1 MGGDPDEI
9 PEEDD
14 GAVRCVC
21 GFDDYPG
28 PPPADDDKKQGV
40 KDSIDVEP
48 LLPSD
53 VNDDVAGLFVQ
64 CDVCNVWQ
72 HGACVGIMSE
82 ETTPD
87 EYFCEDCR
95 KDLHR
100 IYIASNGQRYSRYL
114 PLLPDRRLSSTR
126 SRSPRGT
133 DEKGSRETRS
143 GRQSSITQASK
154 RRSTMNSRDAAYDEE
169 EQLRLAIEASK
180 EISGHES
187 GVETGNRRSKRGR
200 DDSEEK
206 QELVKRP
213 RTKSRTPTP
222 TEDDNERVDADE
234 DSEETQNTRSGSKKP
249 RLPVTRTQSQHKERE
264 REERERQR
272 AEAAK
277 KRSGRAERRRADDS
291 DPSEELPLAAR
302 VAANRITSDKTA
314 PTTASEPKIE
324 TTLAVEAP
332 PPSSQ
337 PTPESPPA
345 NTPVQ
350 TSSKPKRSQA
360 KRGKGRNQY
369 TKDRE
374 AREETSPARSQSRD
388 GQGHDTGNTAHHHH
402 GKAAEGHSKPHSR
415 SKGGFNS
422 KVSMTDLKRKAHAML
437 DYISRTQVE
446 MAGETTPPGHESPK
460 PGDGAVPQVA
470 ENVASSVE
478 RRPTGSTTS
487 GESSTAGADVK
498 KDFKDMSSM
507 EMMARLSTDLIKW
520 QKEFAF

>member
-1 MGGDPDEI
+1 M
-9 PEEDD
+9 
-14 GAVRCVC
+14 
-21 GFDDYPG
+21 
-28 PPPADDDKKQGV
+28 
-40 KDSIDVEP
+40 
-48 LLPSD
+48 
-53 VNDDVAGLFVQ
+53 
-64 CDVCNVWQ
+64 
-72 HGACVGIMSE
+72 
-82 ETTPD
+82 
-87 EYFCEDCR
+87 
-95 KDLHR
+95 
-100 IYIASNGQRYSRYL
+100 
-114 PLLPDRRLSSTR
+114 
-126 SRSPRGT
+126 
-133 DEKGSRETRS
+133 
-143 GRQSSITQASK
+143 
-154 RRSTMNSRDAAYDEE
+154 
-169 EQLRLAIEASK
+169 
-180 EISGHES
+180 
-187 GVETGNRRSKRGR
+187 
-200 DDSEEK
+200 
-206 QELVKRP
+206 KRP

-277 KRSGRAERRRADDS
+277 KRSGRAERRRADGSTPASTILVKGLDAQVDTDS

-337 PTPESPPA
+337 PTPDSPPA

-388 GQGHDTGNTAHHHH
+388 GQGHDTGNAAHHHH
-402 GKAAEGHSKPHSR
+402 GKAAEGHPKPHSR

-460 PGDGAVPQVA
+460 PGDGAVPQAA
-470 ENVASSVE
+470 ENVTSSVE